1 MWMTYFLRKH
11 VMTFPSRF
19 LNVPRTT
26 VTTSSLRIGT
36 ARTLYF
42 LRSSADSDADMRT
55 RRSEEGAWKWARRD
69 LRREL
74 DTSADCFMVPRQAG
88 GR

>member
-1 MWMTYFLRKH
+1 MWITYFFRKH

-19 LNVPRTT
+19 LKVPRTT
-26 VTTSSLRIGT
+26 VTTSSLRMGT

-42 LRSSADSDADMRT
+42 LRSSADRGADIRT
-55 RRSEEGAWKWARRD
+55 RRSEEGAWKCARRD

-74 DTSADCFMVPRQAG
+74 ETSADCFMVPEQAR